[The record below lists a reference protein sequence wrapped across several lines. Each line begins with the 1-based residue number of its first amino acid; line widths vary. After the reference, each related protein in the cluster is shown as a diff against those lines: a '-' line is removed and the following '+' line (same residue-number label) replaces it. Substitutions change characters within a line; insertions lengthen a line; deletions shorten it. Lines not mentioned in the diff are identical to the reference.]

1 MTPIVD
7 EENVVKATPID
18 REFEQGFFSL
28 EQSFR
33 VNVDKNYEI
42 FYRWN

>member
-28 EQSFR
+28 R
-33 VNVDKNYEI
+33 AKL
-42 FYRWN
+42 